1 MGWEDILKK
10 GQAKQP
16 TPVFMGF
23 PRGSVGKESAYTEG
37 DLGSDLIQEDPLE
50 EGMVTYSSILAQGIP
65 MVRGAWWAAV
75 HGGHKDWDMTA
86 QLSLHLTPWS

>member
-1 MGWEDILKK
+1 MREMLVQFMGWEDTLKK

-37 DLGSDLIQEDPLE
+37 DLGSDLI
-50 EGMVTYSSILAQGIP
+50 
-65 MVRGAWWAAV
+65 
-75 HGGHKDWDMTA
+75 
-86 QLSLHLTPWS
+86 